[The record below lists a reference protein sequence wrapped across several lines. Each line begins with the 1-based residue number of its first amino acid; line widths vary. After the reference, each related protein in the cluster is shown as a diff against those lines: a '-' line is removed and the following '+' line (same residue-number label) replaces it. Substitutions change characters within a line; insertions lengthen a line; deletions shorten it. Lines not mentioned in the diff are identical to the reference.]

1 MKKRSIVLGLVV
13 MAVLALPLLV
23 VTGFLTLTLARSGTD
38 SAQLAPPA
46 AGYSVLRVGLEGD
59 LPAEET
65 RTARRELKGVI
76 ESLYSNDS
84 NSSALRLSGEKS
96 YSADYFFTASAKWE
110 FSFQTP
116 ENFDVAAFEGDIRE
130 LLSRRIP
137 GADLTQLEVISGPV
151 EGEG

>member
-23 VTGFLTLTLARSGTD
+23 FTGVLTLTFAAGGAD
-38 SAQLAPPA
+38 SVQLAPPA

-59 LPAEET
+59 LPAEEI
-65 RTARRELKGVI
+65 RTARGELQEVI

-84 NSSALRLSGEKS
+84 NSSGPRLSGS
-96 YSADYFFTASAKWE
+96 SSSSSDYFFTASAKWE

>member
-23 VTGFLTLTLARSGTD
+23 LTGFLTLTFARSGTD
-38 SAQLAPPA
+38 SVQLAPPA

-65 RTARRELKGVI
+65 RAARRELKELI
-76 ESLYSNDS
+76 LNRYLNDPKP
-84 NSSALRLSGEKS
+84 NAFRLSSSKS
-96 YSADYFFTASAKWE
+96 SSTDYLFTASAKWE

-130 LLSRRIP
+130 VLSRRIP